1 MPMRVS
7 LEKVCALNEYRWIG
21 EGKGGLSKDQ
31 KQGRDCYDEPQDLF
45 FTIKSF
51 KSIKMRLNLSP
62 F

>member
-1 MPMRVS
+1 MQPSYQNAHVS

-51 KSIKMRLNLSP
+51 
-62 F
+62 